1 MQKEPT
7 DIYDLVI
14 DINAMKSLLDKGWEE
29 EFTDKGKQRYEEKK
43 NKPSVVV
50 SVIGNQ
56 NKGKSWILGKISG
69 EEIPK
74 GYAVKT
80 KGLSIIYPTI
90 DKQNI
95 ILLDTAGF
103 ETPLV
108 ENDVYKLSKKKDE
121 LSEKEYLDEVTDL
134 AKDRQMTEYFLQR
147 FVLTQANILLVLVG
161 QLTYTDQ
168 KFLNRIKKECGDK
181 RIFIIHNLKNLEK
194 IDQVKEYI
202 MDTLKLSLT
211 FKLKENNMIIFDD
224 ITEEE
229 KKKHNYIYYTE
240 EFNDDD
246 DDNNQVQQD
255 IVHLIMAKEGT
266 EAGDYYN
273 KTTIDYIKNQIVVFV
288 GIKKFPIEEK
298 IKEFLFKVSKDIMED
313 PIDKEDR
320 IVIEGNYISLTP
332 DEGKEFKLKK
342 CLIDELGMNLFVGT
356 KYKPKYRYFIKTNEK
371 NQKMFV
377 IQFAMN
383 GAVQDLR
390 CKVNVSGEYY
400 FFTISGKKSTN
411 TQKQTEKSE
420 KSDSSNK
427 ENKGNSEKAQKP
439 EGLSNREEGYFSFEI
454 KVPNSQILLA
464 EHKVKK
470 KSKMYGLV
478 TLEFALLD
486 QQSESQQDVKFSSE
500 IGNSKK
506 E

>member
-1 MQKEPT
+1 MEKDST
-7 DIYDLVI
+7 DIYDVKI
-14 DINAMKSLLDKGWEE
+14 DINSMKSLLEDGWEE
-29 EFTDKGKQRYEEKK
+29 EFSNKGKERYDKK
-43 NKPSVVV
+43 KDKPSVVV

-90 DKQNI
+90 DRQNI

-108 ENDVYKLSKKKDE
+108 ENSVYKLSKDKFK
-121 LSEKEYLDEVTDL
+121 LDENTYYEESKIL
-134 AKDRQMTEYFLQR
+134 ARDRQMTEYFLQR

-168 KFLNRIKKECGDK
+168 KFLNRVKKECGDK
-181 RIFIIHNLKNLEK
+181 RIFIIHNLKNLEE
-194 IDQVKEYI
+194 ISQVRDYI
-202 MDTLKLSLT
+202 KDTLKLSLT
-211 FKLKENNMIIFDD
+211 FKLKANNMIIFDD
-224 ITEEE
+224 ITEKDKENN
-229 KKKHNYIYYTE
+229 NYIYYTE

-255 IVHLIMAKEGT
+255 IVHLIMAKEDT
-266 EAGDYYN
+266 EAGKYYN

-288 GIKKFPIEEK
+288 GIKKFPIVEK
-298 IKEFLFKVSKDIMED
+298 IKEFLFKVSKDIMEE
-313 PIDKEDR
+313 PIDKIDKIIIEDKF
-320 IVIEGNYISLTP
+320 IKLSAE
-332 DEGKEFKLKK
+332 EGKEFKLKK

-356 KYKPKYRYFIKTNEK
+356 KYKPKYRYFIKKDKDDKENKK
-371 NQKMFV
+371 NVFV
-377 IQFAMN
+377 IEFAMN
-383 GAVQDLR
+383 GSVKGLK
-390 CKVNVSGEYY
+390 CKVSVSGEYY
-400 FFTISGKKSTN
+400 FFTISG
-411 TQKQTEKSE
+411 EKVINNENE
-420 KSDSSNK
+420 KL
-427 ENKGNSEKAQKP
+427 

-470 KSKMYGLV
+470 RSKMYGLV

-486 QQSESQQDVKFSSE
+486 QQSESEQNVPINQ
-500 IGNSKK
+500 
-506 E
+506 

>member
-1 MQKEPT
+1 MEKDST
-7 DIYDLVI
+7 DIYDVKI
-14 DINAMKSLLDKGWEE
+14 DINSMKSLLEDGWEE
-29 EFTDKGKQRYEEKK
+29 EFSNKGKERYDKK
-43 NKPSVVV
+43 KDKPSVVV

-90 DKQNI
+90 DRQNI

-121 LSEKEYLDEVTDL
+121 LSEKEYLEEVTDL

-168 KFLNRIKKECGDK
+168 KFLNRVKKECGDK
-181 RIFIIHNLKNLEK
+181 RIFIIHNLKNLEE
-194 IDQVKEYI
+194 ISQVRDYI
-202 MDTLKLSLT
+202 KDTLKLSLT

-224 ITEEE
+224 ITEKDKENN
-229 KKKHNYIYYTE
+229 NYIYYTE

-255 IVHLIMAKEGT
+255 IVHLIMAKEDT
-266 EAGDYYN
+266 EAGKYYN

-298 IKEFLFKVSKDIMED
+298 IKEFLFKVSKDIMEE
-313 PIDKEDR
+313 PIDKIDKIIIEDKF
-320 IVIEGNYISLTP
+320 IKLSAE
-332 DEGKEFKLKK
+332 EGKEFKLKK

-356 KYKPKYRYFIKTNEK
+356 KYKPKYRYFIKKDKDEK
-371 NQKMFV
+371 GNNINVFV

-383 GAVQDLR
+383 GSVKGLK
-390 CKVNVSGEYY
+390 CKVSVSGEYY
-400 FFTISGKKSTN
+400 FFTISG
-411 TQKQTEKSE
+411 EKVINNENE
-420 KSDSSNK
+420 KL
-427 ENKGNSEKAQKP
+427 

-470 KSKMYGLV
+470 RSKMYGLV

-486 QQSESQQDVKFSSE
+486 QQSESEQNVPINQ
-500 IGNSKK
+500 
-506 E
+506 